1 MKLNPQIKA
10 FHDEMTA
17 WRRDLHRHPE
27 LGFEEVRT
35 SGIVAEKLASW
46 GIEVHRGIAT
56 TGVVGVLD
64 GELGPGPAIG
74 LRADMDALPMQEEN
88 EFEHRSTTAGK
99 FHGCGHDGHT
109 TMLLGAARYL
119 AETRNFAGRV
129 VFIFQPAEEGL
140 AGGRVMVEEGLFERF
155 PVDRVF
161 GMHNW
166 PDVEVGR
173 IAVRPGPIMA
183 ASDFLDIEISG
194 VGAHAAMPNKGI
206 DSVLVAS
213 HLVTALQSLVSRQTD
228 PVDSA
233 VLSITQVE
241 AGSAYNVIPATA
253 TLRGTCR
260 TFKPETRDAMENGI
274 ERVAQG
280 VAQAFGA
287 KVSVSYRR
295 NYPPTVNEPI
305 TTQVAERISGEV
317 VGEENVVRDAQPS
330 LGGEDFA
337 FLLEKRP
344 GCYIWLGQG
353 GGPLSCSVH
362 HPRYDFNDDVL
373 PIGAS
378 WFATLI
384 ERELAP

>member
-1 MKLNPQIKA
+1 MKLTPRIQA
-10 FHDEMTA
+10 FHDDMTA

-64 GELGPGPAIG
+64 GKLGPGPSIG
-74 LRADMDALPMQEEN
+74 LRADMDALPMEEEN
-88 EFEHRSTTAGK
+88 DFEHRSTIAGK

-155 PVDRVF
+155 PVDQVY

-166 PDVEVGR
+166 PDVEIGR
-173 IAVRPGPIMA
+173 IAVRSGPIMA
-183 ASDFLDIEISG
+183 ASDFLDIEVHG

-206 DSVLVAS
+206 DPILVAS

-233 VLSITQVE
+233 VLSITKVE

-260 TFKPETRDAMENGI
+260 TFRPETRDAMELGI

-287 KVSVSYRR
+287 KVQVDFRR
-295 NYPPTVNEPI
+295 NYPPTVNEPGATRI
-305 TTQVAERISGEV
+305 AERIAGAV
-317 VGEENVVRDAQPS
+317 VGDENVVRDAQPS

-337 FLLEKRP
+337 FFLEQRP
-344 GCYIWLGQG
+344 GCYVWLGQG

-362 HPRYDFNDDVL
+362 HPRYDFNDEVL

-378 WFATLI
+378 WFATLV
-384 ERELAP
+384 EQELRG